1 MRISQL
7 ARQVGISADTIR
19 FYERQGLLPRIGR
32 QDNGYRDY
40 GAEDAEHLRL
50 LVELRRLDIPLD
62 EAASLA
68 RSCHTGHCDDAA
80 SDLPRVIAAR
90 RAAVASRI
98 DGLRA
103 LDAQLAALA
112 VHLTRRLPTIENGAC
127 CSAADAVLGGCACC
141 APAGPAVRPA

>member
-1 MRISQL
+1 MRIGEL
-7 ARQVGISADTIR
+7 AREVGVSADAIR
-19 FYERQGLLPRIGR
+19 FYERQGLLPRVERG
-32 QDNGYRDY
+32 DNGYRDY
-40 GAEDAEHLRL
+40 SVADADHLRL

-80 SDLPRVIAAR
+80 GDLPRVIAAR

-103 LDAQLAALA
+103 LDAQLASLEG
-112 VHLTRRLPTIENGAC
+112 HLTRRLPTIDGGAC

-141 APAGPAVRPA
+141 APTDLSS